1 MAGQLNPHLLLVVPL
16 APLAGSMIAGLF
28 GTKFFGNLI
37 GRKAS
42 HTVTIL
48 GVLISFILSLHTMSL
63 VLDGATFNGNLYT
76 WMTVVGLKLE
86 VGFLVDSLTAMMMCV
101 VTFVSLMVH
110 IYTIGYMEEDE
121 GYNRFFS
128 YISLF
133 TFAMLMLVMSNNFL
147 QLFFGW
153 EAVGLVSYLLIGFWY
168 TKPTATVA
176 NMKAF
181 LVNRVGDFG
190 FILGIGLLLAY
201 AGSMDYAEV
210 FAKKEQLATL
220 TLPGTDWMLLTVACI
235 CLFIG
240 AMGKSAQFP
249 LHVWLPDSMEGP
261 TPISA
266 LIHAAT
272 MVTAGIF
279 MVARMSPLFELSDTA
294 LSFVLIIGS
303 ITALF
308 MGFLGIIQNDIKR
321 VVAYSTLSQLGYMTV
336 ALGASAYSVAVF
348 HLMTHAFFKALLF
361 LAAGSVII
369 GMHHDQDI
377 RNMGG
382 LRKYMPI
389 TWITSLLGSLAL
401 IGTPFFSG
409 FYSKDSIIEAVHATT
424 LFGSGFANFA
434 VLAGVFVTA
443 FYSFRMYFL
452 VFHGEERFGKEH
464 AHHDDH
470 AHAKAAHADH
480 GHDDHAHDA
489 HDDHGHDEHHGLAP
503 GQKPHESPL
512 VVTLPLILLA
522 IPSVLI
528 GFFAIQPMLHGDF
541 FNGVITV
548 SESHGAMAELK
559 EHFHGA
565 VAMAIHGVSTA
576 PFWLALAG
584 VVAAYYCY
592 MINPRVPAWF
602 YKHFHALHT
611 LLENKY
617 YMDKFNEVV
626 IAGGARLLGGGLSRV
641 GDKTLIDGLIVNGSA
656 KVVAWSSRVIR
667 VFQSGYIY
675 HYAFVMILG
684 MLGLLSYFV
693 IFPLFA
699 K

>member
-1 MAGQLNPHLLLVVPL
+1 MAGQLNPNLLLAVPL
-16 APLAGSMIAGLF
+16 APLAGSAIAGLF
-28 GTKFFGNLI
+28 GTKFFGNKV
-37 GRKAS
+37 GRATS

-48 GVLISFILSLHTMSL
+48 GVLIAFIISFMTL
-63 VLDGATFNGNLYT
+63 VDVIDGAKFNGTLYT
-76 WMTVVGLKLE
+76 WMTVAGLKLE
-86 VGFLVDSLTAMMMCV
+86 VGFLIDSLTAMMMCV

-110 IYTIGYMEEDE
+110 IYTIGYMKDDD

-133 TFAMLMLVMSNNFL
+133 TFSMLMLVMSNNFL

-168 TKPTATVA
+168 TRPTAIFA

-201 AGSMDYAEV
+201 AGSMNYADV
-210 FAKKEQLATL
+210 FAKREELATL
-220 TLPGTDWMLLTVACI
+220 MLPGTNWMLLTVACI

-279 MVARMSPLFELSDTA
+279 MVTRMSPLFELSDTA
-294 LSFVLIIGS
+294 LSFVLVIGA

-308 MGFLGIIQNDIKR
+308 MGFLGVIQNDIKR

-361 LAAGSVII
+361 LGAGAVII

-409 FYSKDSIIEAVHATT
+409 FYSKDSIIEAVQNAHIA
-424 LFGSGFANFA
+424 GAGFASFA

-452 VFHGEERFGKEH
+452 VFHGEERFGKPH
-464 AHHDDH
+464 AHHDEHHEEEEETHDH
-470 AHAKAAHADH
+470 
-480 GHDDHAHDA
+480 
-489 HDDHGHDEHHGLAP
+489 HHGLAP
-503 GQKPHESPL
+503 GEKPHEAPW
-512 VVTLPLILLA
+512 VVTLPLVLLA

-528 GFFAIQPMLHGDF
+528 GYFTIKSMLFGDF
-541 FNGVITV
+541 FKGVIAV
-548 SESHGAMAELK
+548 GESHHAMEELSH
-559 EHFHGA
+559 EFHSAWEMG
-565 VAMAIHGVSTA
+565 IHALTSL
-576 PFWLALAG
+576 PFGLALAG
-584 VVAAYYCY
+584 VVSAYYCY
-592 MINPRVPAWF
+592 MVNPKVPAWF
-602 YKHFHALHT
+602 YGKFH
-611 LLENKY
+611 
-617 YMDKFNEVV
+617 
-626 IAGGARLLGGGLSRV
+626 
-641 GDKTLIDGLIVNGSA
+641 
-656 KVVAWSSRVIR
+656 
-667 VFQSGYIY
+667 
-675 HYAFVMILG
+675 
-684 MLGLLSYFV
+684 
-693 IFPLFA
+693 
-699 K
+699 

>member
-1 MAGQLNPHLLLVVPL
+1 MSQTLSASTLLAVPL
-16 APLAGSMIAGLF
+16 APLVGSLLAGILGTQFAG
-28 GTKFFGNLI
+28 NRI
-37 GRKAS
+37 GRATS

-48 GVLISFILSLHTMSL
+48 GVLVAFVLSAMTLHSVVTEN
-63 VLDGATFNGNLYT
+63 AFFNQTIYT
-76 WMTVVGLKLE
+76 WMVVGDLRME
-86 VGFLVDSLTAMMMCV
+86 VGFLVDSLTAMMMVV

-110 IYTIGYMEEDE
+110 LYTIGYMEEDA
-121 GYNRFFS
+121 GYNRFFA

-133 TFAMLMLVMSNNFL
+133 TFSMLMLVMSNNLL

-153 EAVGLVSYLLIGFWY
+153 EAVGLVSYLLIGFWFN
-168 TKPTATVA
+168 KPTATFA

-190 FILGIGLLLAY
+190 FILGIGLIAAY
-201 AGSMDYAEV
+201 AGSLNYTEIFSKSSDLGNLY
-210 FAKKEQLATL
+210 F
-220 TLPGTDWMLLTVACI
+220 PGTDWMLVTVVAI

-279 MVARMSPLFELSDTA
+279 MVSRMSPIFEMSDTA
-294 LSFVLIIGS
+294 LNFILVIGA

-361 LAAGSVII
+361 LGAGSVIM
-369 GMHHDQDI
+369 GVHHNQDI
-377 RNMGG
+377 RWMGG

-401 IGTPFFSG
+401 IGTPLFSG
-409 FYSKDSIIEAVHATT
+409 FYSKDSIIEAVAFSD
-424 LFGSGFANFA
+424 LPAAGFASFA

-452 VFHGEERFGKEH
+452 VFHGEERYDQNPE

-470 AHAKAAHADH
+470 H
-480 GHDDHAHDA
+480 G
-489 HDDHGHDEHHGLAP
+489 GHSG
-503 GQKPHESPL
+503 KPHESPW
-512 VVTLPLILLA
+512 VVTLPLVLLA
-522 IPSVLI
+522 VPSVFI
-528 GFFAIQPMLHGDF
+528 GFLTVQPMLFGEF
-541 FNGVITV
+541 FKDVIFV
-548 SESHGAMAELK
+548 DARHGAMAGLEGI
-559 EHFHGA
+559 FHGPL
-565 VAMAIHGVSTA
+565 AMAVHALQTA

-584 VVAAYYCY
+584 VVTAYYMY
-592 MINPRVPAWF
+592 MINPALPAAIKKSMRPI
-602 YKHFHALHT
+602 YS

-617 YMDKFNEVV
+617 YMDWFNENVLARFAR
-626 IAGGARLLGGGLSRV
+626 ILGAGLWKV
-641 GDKTLIDGLIVNGSA
+641 GDQALIDGAVVNGSWKCVGWIA
-656 KVVAWSSRVIR
+656 GILRWI
-667 VFQSGYIY
+667 QSGYIF
-675 HYAFVMILG
+675 HYALIMLLG
-684 MLGLLSYFV
+684 VFGLMTYFV
-693 IFPLFA
+693 WLN

>member
-1 MAGQLNPHLLLVVPL
+1 MSQTLSVASLLTVPM
-16 APLAGSMIAGLF
+16 APLVGAVLAGILGTQF
-28 GTKFFGNLI
+28 GGNVI
-37 GRKAS
+37 GRRMAHS
-42 HTVTIL
+42 ITIL
-48 GVLISFILSLHTMSL
+48 GVLLSFIISAMTLKS
-63 VLDGATFNGNLYT
+63 VAFDGAGFNETIYT
-76 WMTVVGLKLE
+76 WMVVGDLKME
-86 VGFLVDSLTAMMMCV
+86 IGFLVDGLSAMMMCV

-110 IYTIGYMEEDE
+110 IYTIGYMQEDE
-121 GYNRFFS
+121 GYNRFFA

-133 TFAMLMLVMSNNFL
+133 TFSMLMLVMSNNLL

-168 TKPTATVA
+168 NKPTAIFA

-190 FILGIGLLLAY
+190 FILGIGLIVAF
-201 AGSMDYAEV
+201 AGTLDYAEL
-210 FAKKEQLATL
+210 FAQGPALAGMSF
-220 TLPGTDWMLLTVACI
+220 PGTEWMLVTVICI

-294 LSFVLIIGS
+294 LNFVLVIGA

-361 LAAGSVII
+361 LAAGSVIM
-369 GMHHDQDI
+369 GLHHNQDI
-377 RNMGG
+377 RWMGG
-382 LRKYMPI
+382 VRKYMPI
-389 TWITSLLGSLAL
+389 TWITTLLGSLAL
-401 IGTPFFSG
+401 IGTPLFAG
-409 FYSKDSIIEAVHATT
+409 FYSKDSIIEAVHFSNLPGA
-424 LFGSGFANFA
+424 GFASFA

-452 VFHGEERFGKEH
+452 VFHGKERFDQNPD
-464 AHHDDH
+464 AHHGDH
-470 AHAKAAHADH
+470 H
-480 GHDDHAHDA
+480 GH
-489 HDDHGHDEHHGLAP
+489 HDEH
-503 GQKPHESPL
+503 QKPHESPW
-512 VVTLPLILLA
+512 VVTVPLILLA

-528 GFFAIQPMLHGDF
+528 GFMTIQPMLFGDF
-541 FNGVITV
+541 FKDAIFID
-548 SESHGAMAELK
+548 SDKHAAMKGLAEM
-559 EHFHGA
+559 FHGPLQ
-565 VAMAIHGVSTA
+565 MALHGLTTL
-576 PFWLALAG
+576 PFWLAVAG
-584 VVAAYYCY
+584 VASSYYMYIVNPALPAA
-592 MINPRVPAWF
+592 IKKRVQPI
-602 YKHFHALHT
+602 YT

-617 YMDKFNEVV
+617 YMDWFNENILARGARALGTGLWKGGDEVV
-626 IAGGARLLGGGLSRV
+626 IDG
-641 GDKTLIDGLIVNGSA
+641 TLVNGSW
-656 KVVAWSSRVIR
+656 KVVGWV
-667 VFQSGYIY
+667 SGVVRQVQTGYLY
-675 HYAFVMILG
+675 HYALVMILG
-684 MLGLLSYFV
+684 VFVLMTYFV
-693 IFPLFA
+693 WL

>member
-1 MAGQLNPHLLLVVPL
+1 MKTAYLLAAF
-16 APLAGSMIAGLF
+16 APLVGAILAGLF
-28 GTKFFGNLI
+28 GRTI
-37 GRKAS
+37 GRAGA

-48 GVLISFILSLHTMSL
+48 GVAVAFGASAWTLSD
-63 VLDGATFNGNLYT
+63 VLAGNTFNGPLYV
-76 WMTVVGLKLE
+76 WSLIDNIRFE
-86 VGFLVDSLTAMMMCV
+86 VGFLVDPLTATMMCV
-101 VTFVSLMVH
+101 VSFVSLMVH
-110 IYTIGYMEEDE
+110 IYTIGYMADDP
-121 GYNRFFS
+121 GYQRFFA

-133 TFAMLMLVMSNNFL
+133 TFSMMMLVMANNFL

-168 TKPTATVA
+168 TRPTAIYA

-190 FILGIGLLLAY
+190 FVLGIGLVLAHF
-201 AGSMDYAEV
+201 GSMDYAEV
-210 FAKKEQLATL
+210 FKAAPGLADKTVSL
-220 TLPGTDWMLLTVACI
+220 FPGAQWSLLTVACI
-235 CLFIG
+235 CLFVG

-279 MVARMSPLFELSDTA
+279 MVARMSPLFELSDVA
-294 LSFVLIIGS
+294 LGFVITIGA

-308 MGFLGIIQNDIKR
+308 MGFLGIVQNDIKR

-336 ALGASAYSVAVF
+336 ALGASAYSVAIF

-409 FYSKDSIIEAVHATT
+409 FYSKDSIIEAVKFSNVPGA
-424 LFGSGFANFA
+424 GFAYFA
-434 VLAGVFVTA
+434 VVAGVFVTA

-452 VFHGEERFGKEH
+452 VFHGKSRWGQ
-464 AHHDDH
+464 
-470 AHAKAAHADH
+470 
-480 GHDDHAHDA
+480 AHDA
-489 HDDHGHDEHHGLAP
+489 HDDAHAKDAHAKDAHGHADDDAHDEHHHGLGP
-503 GQKPHESPL
+503 NDKPHESPL

-528 GFFAIQPMLHGDF
+528 GLYTIGPMLFGDF
-541 FNGVITV
+541 FKGVIHV
-548 SESHGAMAELK
+548 ADKHPAMAELAR
-559 EHFHGA
+559 HWHGA
-565 VAMAIHGVSTA
+565 TAMATHALSTL
-576 PFWLALAG
+576 PFWLAVAG
-584 VVAAYYCY
+584 VAFAYYCY
-592 MINPRVPAWF
+592 MINPALPASIKRSF
-602 YKHFHALHT
+602 GGVHR

-617 YMDKFNEVV
+617 YMDRFNEIVF
-626 IAGGARLLGGGLSRV
+626 AGGARLLGKGLWKGGDQV
-641 GDKTLIDGLIVNGSA
+641 LIDGLAVNGSA
-656 KVVAWSSRVIR
+656 RLVAWFSSMARLV
-667 VFQSGYIY
+667 QSGMIY
-675 HYAFVMILG
+675 HYAIAMIVGVAVLLWWFV
-684 MLGLLSYFV
+684 
-693 IFPLFA
+693 PLI
-699 K
+699 KR

>member
-1 MAGQLNPHLLLVVPL
+1 MSATLSASTLLAVPL
-16 APLAGSMIAGLF
+16 APLVGAALAGLF
-28 GTKFFGNLI
+28 GTKFGGNHI
-37 GRKAS
+37 GRKVTHS
-42 HTVTIL
+42 LTIL
-48 GVLISFILSLHTMSL
+48 GVFVAFVISAMTLKSVI
-63 VLDGATFNGNLYT
+63 VDGARFNQTIYE
-76 WMTVVGLKLE
+76 WMIVGGLKME
-86 VGFLVDSLTAMMMCV
+86 VGFLVDGLTAMMMCV

-110 IYTIGYMEEDE
+110 IYTIGYMEEDD

-133 TFAMLMLVMSNNFL
+133 TFSMLMLVMSNNML

-153 EAVGLVSYLLIGFWY
+153 EAVGLVSYLLIGFWFN
-168 TKPTATVA
+168 KPTAIFA

-190 FILGIGLLLAY
+190 FILGIGLIAAY
-201 AGSMDYAEV
+201 AGTLNYGEA
-210 FAKKEQLATL
+210 FAKAHTLAGITF
-220 TLPGTDWMLLTVACI
+220 PGTEWMLITVICI

-294 LSFVLIIGS
+294 LSFILVIGA

-361 LAAGSVII
+361 LGAGSVII
-369 GMHHDQDI
+369 GMHHNQDI
-377 RNMGG
+377 RWMGG
-382 LRKYMPI
+382 VRKYMPI

-409 FYSKDSIIEAVHATT
+409 FYSKDSIIEAVHESHLWGAQ
-424 LFGSGFANFA
+424 FAYYA

-452 VFHGEERFGKEH
+452 VFHGKERYDQNPD
-464 AHHDDH
+464 AH
-470 AHAKAAHADH
+470 
-480 GHDDHAHDA
+480 HDDHAHDA
-489 HDDHGHDEHHGLAP
+489 HGHDDHGHGHGHDAH
-503 GQKPHESPL
+503 KPHESPM
-512 VVTLPLILLA
+512 VVWLPLVLLA
-522 IPSVLI
+522 IPSVVI
-528 GFFAIQPMLHGDF
+528 GFMTIDPMLFGSF
-541 FNGVITV
+541 FKDAIFVD
-548 SESHGAMAELK
+548 GAKHHAMGELK
-559 EHFHGA
+559 EAFHGP
-565 VAMAIHGVSTA
+565 VAMAIHGLQTA

-584 VVAAYYCY
+584 VALSYYMYMMNPALPAAIKRAFSPIY
-592 MINPRVPAWF
+592 N
-602 YKHFHALHT
+602 

-617 YMDKFNEVV
+617 YLDWINEN
-626 IAGGARLLGGGLSRV
+626 ILARGARLLGTGLWKGG
-641 GDKTLIDGLIVNGSA
+641 DQALIDGALVNGSW
-656 KVVAWSSRVIR
+656 KVVGRVAGVVR
-667 VFQSGYIY
+667 WLQSGFIY
-675 HYAFVMILG
+675 HYAFAMLLGIFIL
-684 MLGLLSYFV
+684 MTYFV
-693 IFPLFA
+693 WF
-699 K
+699 KR

>member
-1 MAGQLNPHLLLVVPL
+1 MSQTLNASTLLAVPM
-16 APLAGSMIAGLF
+16 APLVGSLLAGIL
-28 GTKFFGNLI
+28 GTSLGGNWI
-37 GRKAS
+37 GRRLS
-42 HTVTIL
+42 HTLTIL
-48 GVLISFILSLHTMSL
+48 GVLVAFIISAMTLKS
-63 VLDGATFNGNLYT
+63 VALDGARFNETLYT
-76 WMTVVGLKLE
+76 WMVVGGLKME
-86 VGFLVDSLTAMMMCV
+86 VGFLVDGLSAMMMCV

-121 GYNRFFS
+121 GYNRFFA

-133 TFAMLMLVMSNNFL
+133 TFAMLMLVMSNNML

-153 EAVGLVSYLLIGFWY
+153 EAVGLVSYLLIGFWFN
-168 TKPTATVA
+168 KPTAIFA

-190 FILGIGLLLAY
+190 FILGIGLIAAY
-201 AGSMDYAEV
+201 AGTLNYTEA
-210 FAKKEQLATL
+210 FAKTDALAAL
-220 TLPGTDWMLLTVACI
+220 TLPGTSWMLVTVISI

-279 MVARMSPLFELSDTA
+279 MVARMSPIFELSDTA
-294 LSFVLIIGS
+294 LSFIMVIGA

-361 LAAGSVII
+361 LGAGSVIM
-369 GMHHDQDI
+369 GMHHNQDI
-377 RNMGG
+377 RWMGG
-382 LRKYMPI
+382 VRKYMPI

-401 IGTPFFSG
+401 IGTPLFAG
-409 FYSKDSIIEAVHATT
+409 FYSKDSIIEAVHFSNLPGA
-424 LFGSGFANFA
+424 GFAHFA

-452 VFHGEERFGKEH
+452 VFHGKERYDQNPDAHHG
-464 AHHDDH
+464 HHDD
-470 AHAKAAHADH
+470 AHH
-480 GHDDHAHDA
+480 GAHDSHHEEA
-489 HDDHGHDEHHGLAP
+489 H
-503 GQKPHESPL
+503 KPHESPW
-512 VVTLPLILLA
+512 VVTVPLVLLA
-522 IPSVLI
+522 IPSVVI
-528 GFFAIQPMLHGDF
+528 GFLAIEPMLFGDF
-541 FNGVITV
+541 FKDAIHVNLDK
-548 SESHGAMAELK
+548 HPAMAELAK
-559 EHFHGA
+559 LFHGPA
-565 VAMAIHGVSTA
+565 QMALHGLSTA
-576 PFWLALAG
+576 PFWLALSG
-584 VVAAYYCY
+584 VVLAYYMY
-592 MINPRVPAWF
+592 MVNPALPAAIKRMAQPV
-602 YKHFHALHT
+602 YT

-617 YMDKFNEVV
+617 YLDWFNENVL
-626 IAGGARLLGGGLSRV
+626 ARGARALGMGLWKGG
-641 GDKTLIDGLIVNGSA
+641 DQAIIDGALVNGSW
-656 KVVAWSSRVIR
+656 KLVGWFSSLVRR
-667 VFQSGYIY
+667 LQSGFIY
-675 HYAFVMILG
+675 HYAFAMILG
-684 MLGLLSYFV
+684 IFVLMTYFV
-693 IFPLFA
+693 WLN

>member
-1 MAGQLNPHLLLVVPL
+1 MAVQLNPDLLLAVPL
-16 APLAGSMIAGLF
+16 APLAGSAIAGLF
-28 GTKFFGNLI
+28 GTRFFGNLI
-37 GRKAS
+37 GRTAS
-42 HTVTIL
+42 HSATIL
-48 GVLISFILSLHTMSL
+48 GVLIAFLISAQTLMQ
-63 VLDGATFNGNLYT
+63 VMDGATFHGTVYT
-76 WMTVVGLKLE
+76 WMTLGEVKLE
-86 VGFLVDSLTAMMMCV
+86 IGFLIDSLTAMMMCV

-110 IYTIGYMEEDE
+110 IYTIGYMHDDE

-133 TFAMLMLVMSNNFL
+133 TFSMLMLVMSNNFL

-153 EAVGLVSYLLIGFWY
+153 EAVGLVSYLLIGFWF
-168 TKPTATVA
+168 KRPTAIFA

-201 AGSMDYAEV
+201 AGSMNYAEV
-210 FAKKEQLATL
+210 FAKREQLAAL
-220 TLPGTDWMLLTVACI
+220 TLPGTDWMMITVACI

-279 MVARMSPLFELSDTA
+279 MVSRMSPLFELSDTA
-294 LSFVLIIGS
+294 LSFVLVIGA

-361 LAAGSVII
+361 LGAGAVII

-377 RNMGG
+377 RHMGG

-409 FYSKDSIIEAVHATT
+409 FYSKDSIIEAVAATHIA
-424 LFGSGFANFA
+424 GAGFAQFA
-434 VLAGVFVTA
+434 VMAGVFVTA

-452 VFHGEERFGKEH
+452 VFHGEERFGH
-464 AHHDDH
+464 AHHGQDDH
-470 AHAKAAHADH
+470 H
-480 GHDDHAHDA
+480 G
-489 HDDHGHDEHHGLAP
+489 DEHHGLAP
-503 GQKPHESPL
+503 GEKPHEAPW
-512 VVTLPLILLA
+512 VVTLPLVLLA
-522 IPSVLI
+522 IPSVVI
-528 GFFAIQPMLHGDF
+528 GYIAIEPMLFGDF
-541 FNGVITV
+541 FKGVIFV
-548 SESHGAMAELK
+548 GDNHHAMTELAE
-559 EHFHGA
+559 EFHGA
-565 VAMAIHGVSTA
+565 AAMGLHALSTP
-576 PFWLALAG
+576 PFWLAAAG
-584 VVAAYYCY
+584 VGSAYYCY

-602 YKHFHALHT
+602 YEKFTGIHR
-611 LLENKY
+611 LLDNKY
-617 YMDKFNEVV
+617 YMDKINDIVF
-626 IAGGARLLGGGLSRV
+626 AGGARGLGSGLSTV
-641 GDKTLIDGLIVNGSA
+641 GDRALIDGLVVNGSA
-656 KVVAWSSRVIR
+656 RVIGWFAVLSR
-667 VFQSGYIY
+667 GFQTGYIY
-675 HYAFVMILG
+675 HYAFTMILAIAIY
-684 MLGLLSYFV
+684 LGYLLMTS
-693 IFPLFA
+693 
-699 K
+699 

>member
-1 MAGQLNPHLLLVVPL
+1 MSQTLSASMLLAVPL
-16 APLAGSMIAGLF
+16 APLAGSALAGILGTAF
-28 GTKFFGNLI
+28 GGNRI
-37 GRKAS
+37 GRRAS
-42 HTVTIL
+42 HTLTIL
-48 GVLISFILSLHTMSL
+48 GVFVAFVLSSL
-63 VLDGATFNGNLYT
+63 TFKSVALDGARFNETLYT
-76 WMTVVGLKLE
+76 WMVVGGLKME
-86 VGFLVDSLTAMMMCV
+86 VGFLIDTLTAMMMCV

-110 IYTIGYMEEDE
+110 IYTIGYMEEDD

-133 TFAMLMLVMSNNFL
+133 TFSMLMLVMSNNLL

-153 EAVGLVSYLLIGFWY
+153 EAVGLVSYLLIGFWFN
-168 TKPTATVA
+168 KPTAIFA

-190 FILGIGLLLAY
+190 FILGIGLIAAY
-201 AGSMDYAEV
+201 TGTLNYGEI
-210 FAKKEQLATL
+210 FAKSGELGTIGF
-220 TLPGTDWMLLTVACI
+220 PGTNWMLITVICI

-279 MVARMSPLFELSDTA
+279 MVSRMSPLFELSDTA
-294 LSFVLIIGS
+294 LNFILVIGA

-308 MGFLGIIQNDIKR
+308 MGFLGMIQNDIKR

-361 LAAGSVII
+361 LGAGSVIM
-369 GMHHDQDI
+369 GMHHNQDI
-377 RNMGG
+377 RWMGAV
-382 LRKYMPI
+382 RKYMPI

-401 IGTPFFSG
+401 IGMPLFSG
-409 FYSKDSIIEAVHATT
+409 FYSKDSIIEAVHAST
-424 LFGSGFANFA
+424 LPAAGFAHFA

-452 VFHGEERFGKEH
+452 VFHGKERYDQNPD

-470 AHAKAAHADH
+470 H
-480 GHDDHAHDA
+480 A
-489 HDDHGHDEHHGLAP
+489 HDDHGHGHGHDA
-503 GQKPHESPL
+503 KPHESPW
-512 VVTLPLILLA
+512 VVTVPLVLLA
-522 IPSVLI
+522 IPSVVV
-528 GFFAIQPMLHGDF
+528 GFLAIQPMLFGDF
-541 FNGVITV
+541 FKDVIFV
-548 SESHGAMAELK
+548 DAARHPAMAELS
-559 EHFHGA
+559 EMFHGP
-565 VAMAIHGVSTA
+565 VAMALHGLQAA

-584 VVAAYYCY
+584 VALSYYMYMVNPALPAAIKRTCMPIY
-592 MINPRVPAWF
+592 VLF
-602 YKHFHALHT
+602 
-611 LLENKY
+611 ENKY
-617 YMDKFNEVV
+617 YLDWINENI
-626 IAGGARLLGGGLSRV
+626 IARGARALGTGLWKGGDQAV
-641 GDKTLIDGLIVNGSA
+641 IDGAVVNGSW
-656 KVVAWSSRVIR
+656 KVVGWVAGIVRWV
-667 VFQSGYIY
+667 QSGYIY
-675 HYAFVMILG
+675 HYALVMILG
-684 MLGLLSYFV
+684 VFGLMTYFV
-693 IFPLFA
+693 WLN

>member
-1 MAGQLNPHLLLVVPL
+1 MSQTLSASTLLAVPL
-16 APLAGSMIAGLF
+16 APLAGAVLAGVLGTTF
-28 GTKFFGNLI
+28 GGNRI
-37 GRKAS
+37 GRRLS
-42 HTVTIL
+42 HSLTIL
-48 GVLISFILSLHTMSL
+48 GVLVAFIISAMTLKS
-63 VLDGATFNGNLYT
+63 VAVDGARFNQTLYE
-76 WMTVVGLKLE
+76 WMVVGGLRME
-86 VGFLVDSLTAMMMCV
+86 VGFMIDGLTAMMMCV

-110 IYTIGYMEEDE
+110 LYTIGYMEEDE
-121 GYNRFFS
+121 GYNRFFA

-133 TFAMLMLVMSNNFL
+133 TFSMLMLVMSNNFL

-168 TKPTATVA
+168 NKPTAIFA

-190 FILGIGLLLAY
+190 FILGIGLIAAY
-201 AGSMDYAEV
+201 AGTLSYTET
-210 FAKKEQLATL
+210 FAKVGELAAL
-220 TLPGTDWMLLTVACI
+220 GFPGTDWMLITVVCI

-279 MVARMSPLFELSDTA
+279 MVARMSPLFEQSDTA
-294 LSFVLIIGS
+294 LNFILIIGA

-361 LAAGSVII
+361 LGAGSVIM
-369 GMHHDQDI
+369 GMHHNQDI
-377 RNMGG
+377 RYMGG
-382 LRKYMPI
+382 VRKYMPI

-401 IGTPFFSG
+401 IGTPLFAG
-409 FYSKDSIIEAVHATT
+409 FYSKDSIIEAVHFSKLPGAE
-424 LFGSGFANFA
+424 FAHFA

-452 VFHGEERFGKEH
+452 VFHGKERYDQNPDPHH
-464 AHHDDH
+464 AHFSDEEE
-470 AHAKAAHADH
+470 DH
-480 GHDDHAHDA
+480 GHHDA
-489 HDDHGHDEHHGLAP
+489 HE
-503 GQKPHESPL
+503 KPHESPW
-512 VVTLPLILLA
+512 VVTVPLVLLA
-522 IPSVLI
+522 IPSVVI
-528 GFFAIQPMLHGDF
+528 GYLTIGPMLFGDF
-541 FNGVITV
+541 LKDAIVVDGAR
-548 SESHGAMAELK
+548 HGAMAGLAEMW
-559 EHFHGA
+559 HGA
-565 VAMAIHGVSTA
+565 LAMAIHGLQLPT
-576 PFWLALAG
+576 FWLALAG
-584 VVAAYYCY
+584 VVTAWYMYLVNPALPAA
-592 MINPRVPAWF
+592 IKARVMPI
-602 YKHFHALHT
+602 YT

-617 YMDKFNEVV
+617 YMDWINENIVARAARGLG
-626 IAGGARLLGGGLSRV
+626 IGLWKGGDQA
-641 GDKTLIDGLIVNGSA
+641 LIDGLAVNGSA
-656 KVVAWSSRVIR
+656 KVVA
-667 VFQSGYIY
+667 VFAAVTRRLQTGYLY
-675 HYAFVMILG
+675 HYALAMIVGLFV
-684 MLGLLSYFV
+684 LLTWFTAPWSAW
-693 IFPLFA
+693 IG

>member
-1 MAGQLNPHLLLVVPL
+1 MASTLSQNMLLAVPL
-16 APLAGSMIAGLF
+16 APLVGALAAGLF
-28 GTKFFGNLI
+28 GKQI
-37 GRKAS
+37 GRKGA
-42 HTVTIL
+42 HWITCV
-48 GVLISFILSLHTMSL
+48 GVAIALIISVQTLLAVI
-63 VLDGATFNGNLYT
+63 DGARFNATIYE
-76 WMTVVGLKLE
+76 WMTVGSLKME
-86 VGFLVDSLTAMMMCV
+86 IGFLVDGLTAMMMVV

-110 IYTIGYMEEDE
+110 IYTIGYMVDDP
-121 GYNRFFS
+121 GYQRFFS

-133 TFAMLMLVMSNNFL
+133 TFSMLMLVMSNNLL

-168 TKPTATVA
+168 TKPTAIFA

-190 FILGIGLLLAY
+190 FILGIGLIVAY
-201 AGSMDYAEV
+201 GNTLSYGEA
-210 FAKKEQLATL
+210 FAKGPELAKMIF
-220 TLPGTDWMLLTVACI
+220 PGTDWMLITVTCI

-294 LSFVLIIGS
+294 LSFVMIIGA

-382 LRKYMPI
+382 LRKYMKI
-389 TWITSLLGSLAL
+389 TWITALLGSLAL
-401 IGTPFFSG
+401 IGTPLFSG
-409 FYSKDSIIEAVHATT
+409 FYSKDSIIEAVHASH
-424 LFGSGFANFA
+424 LWGSGFAYFA
-434 VLAGVFVTA
+434 VAAGVFVTA

-452 VFHGEERFGKEH
+452 VFHGKENFRH
-464 AHHDDH
+464 KPFPVEHDHHDDH
-470 AHAKAAHADH
+470 H
-480 GHDDHAHDA
+480 GHAHEP
-489 HDDHGHDEHHGLAP
+489 HV
-503 GQKPHESPL
+503 PHESPAVVWVPL
-512 VVTLPLILLA
+512 VALA
-522 IPSVLI
+522 IPSVII
-528 GFFAIQPMLHGDF
+528 GFLTIGPMLYGEF
-541 FNGVITV
+541 FKDSIFVDV
-548 SESHGAMAELK
+548 AAHPAMAELAG
-559 EHFHGA
+559 EFHGA
-565 VAMAIHGVSTA
+565 GAMALHALSTL
-576 PFWLALAG
+576 PFWLAVAG
-584 VVAAYYCY
+584 VAVAY
-592 MINPRVPAWF
+592 WF
-602 YKHFHALHT
+602 YILSPAIPAAIKARAGFVYR

-617 YMDKFNEVV
+617 YLDWFNENV
-626 IAGGARLLGGGLSRV
+626 IARLARVTGRGLWKW
-641 GDKTLIDGLIVNGSA
+641 GDEGFIDGVLINGSA
-656 KVVAWSSRVIR
+656 RGVGGIAALGRR
-667 VFQSGYIY
+667 LQSGYLY
-675 HYAFVMILG
+675 FYALVMIVG
-684 MLGLLSYFV
+684 VIGLMTWQLWPFLIGS
-693 IFPLFA
+693 A
-699 K
+699 GR

>member
-1 MAGQLNPHLLLVVPL
+1 MSQTLNASTLLVVPL
-16 APLAGSMIAGLF
+16 APLVGSALAGILGTQF
-28 GTKFFGNLI
+28 GGNWI
-37 GRKAS
+37 GRKLS
-42 HTVTIL
+42 HTLTIL
-48 GVLISFILSLHTMSL
+48 GVLVAFIISAMTLKSVI
-63 VLDGATFNGNLYT
+63 DGARFNETLYT
-76 WMTVVGLKLE
+76 WMVVGGLKME
-86 VGFLVDSLTAMMMCV
+86 VGFLVDGLTAMMMCV

-110 IYTIGYMEEDE
+110 LYTIGYMEEDE
-121 GYNRFFS
+121 GYNRFFA

-133 TFAMLMLVMSNNFL
+133 TFSMLMLVMSNNML

-153 EAVGLVSYLLIGFWY
+153 EAVGLVSYLLIGFWFN
-168 TKPTATVA
+168 KPTAIFA

-190 FILGIGLLLAY
+190 FILGIGLIAAY
-201 AGSMDYAEV
+201 AGTLNYAAT
-210 FAKKEQLATL
+210 FAKAAELGAL
-220 TLPGTDWMLLTVACI
+220 TFPGTDWMLVTVVCI

-294 LSFVLIIGS
+294 LNFIMMIGS

-361 LAAGSVII
+361 LGAGSVIM
-369 GMHHDQDI
+369 GMHHNQDI
-377 RNMGG
+377 RWMGG
-382 LRKYMPI
+382 VRKYMPI

-409 FYSKDSIIEAVHATT
+409 FYSKDSIIEAVAESHLPAA
-424 LFGSGFANFA
+424 GFANIA

-452 VFHGEERFGKEH
+452 VFHGKERYDQNPD

-470 AHAKAAHADH
+470 H
-480 GHDDHAHDA
+480 GHDDHGHG
-489 HDDHGHDEHHGLAP
+489 DHG
-503 GQKPHESPL
+503 PHESPW
-512 VVTLPLILLA
+512 VVTVPLILLA
-522 IPSVLI
+522 IPSVVI
-528 GFFAIQPMLHGDF
+528 GYMTIDPMLFGEF
-541 FNGVITV
+541 FKDAIFVNADKHHVM
-548 SESHGAMAELK
+548 HELADA
-559 EHFHGA
+559 FHGP
-565 VAMAIHGVSTA
+565 VAMAVHAVSSA

-584 VVAAYYCY
+584 VVVSWY
-592 MINPRVPAWF
+592 MYLINPAVPAF
-602 YKHFHALHT
+602 FARVLRP
-611 LLENKY
+611 LIVVLENKY
-617 YMDKFNEVV
+617 FLDWINEN
-626 IAGGARLLGGGLSRV
+626 ILARGARMLGTGLWQV
-641 GDKTLIDGLIVNGSA
+641 GDRTLIDGLVVNGSW
-656 KVVAWSSRVIR
+656 KVVGWVSGVVRW
-667 VFQSGYIY
+667 FQSGFLY
-675 HYAFVMILG
+675 HYALVMILG
-684 MLGLLSYFV
+684 VFMLMTYFV
-693 IFPLFA
+693 WLA
-699 K
+699 

>member
-1 MAGQLNPHLLLVVPL
+1 M
-16 APLAGSMIAGLF
+16 APLVGSVLAGIF
-28 GTKFFGNLI
+28 GTRFGGNKI
-37 GRKAS
+37 GRAVT
-42 HTVTIL
+42 HTLTIL
-48 GVLISFILSLHTMSL
+48 GVFIAFVISVMTLQSVAM
-63 VLDGATFNGNLYT
+63 DGARFNETLYT
-76 WMTVVGLKLE
+76 WMVVGDLKME
-86 VGFLVDSLTAMMMCV
+86 IGFMVDGLTAMMMCV

-110 IYTIGYMEEDE
+110 LYTIGYMQEDE

-133 TFAMLMLVMSNNFL
+133 TFSMLMLVMSNNML

-153 EAVGLVSYLLIGFWY
+153 EAVGLVSYLLIGFWFN
-168 TKPTATVA
+168 KPTAIFA

-190 FILGIGLLLAY
+190 FILGIGLIAAY
-201 AGSMDYAEV
+201 AGTLNYTEA
-210 FAKKEQLATL
+210 FAKAGELGTL
-220 TLPGTDWMLLTVACI
+220 TFPGTDWMLVTVICI

-279 MVARMSPLFELSDTA
+279 MVARMSPFFELSDTA
-294 LSFVLIIGS
+294 LSFILVIGA

-308 MGFLGIIQNDIKR
+308 MGFLGLIQNDIKR

-361 LAAGSVII
+361 LGAGSVIM
-369 GMHHDQDI
+369 GMHHNQDI
-377 RNMGG
+377 RWMGG
-382 LRKYMPI
+382 VRKYMPI

-409 FYSKDSIIEAVHATT
+409 FYSKDSIIEAVAESA
-424 LFGSGFANFA
+424 LPGAGFAYFA

-452 VFHGEERFGKEH
+452 VFHGEERYDQNPD
-464 AHHDDH
+464 AH
-470 AHAKAAHADH
+470 H
-480 GHDDHAHDA
+480 GHDDDHHAA
-489 HDDHGHDEHHGLAP
+489 HGHDHS
-503 GQKPHESPL
+503 PHESPW
-512 VVTLPLILLA
+512 VVTVPLVLLA

-528 GFFAIQPMLHGDF
+528 GFYTIDPMLYGEF
-541 FNGVITV
+541 FSDAIFINADKHPAMH
-548 SESHGAMAELK
+548 ELSHAY
-559 EHFHGA
+559 HGA
-565 VAMAIHGVSTA
+565 VAMAMHAFSTA

-584 VVAAYYCY
+584 VVTSYYMY
-592 MINPRVPAWF
+592 MVNPAVPAAI
-602 YKHFHALHT
+602 KRVFHPVYVLF
-611 LLENKY
+611 ENKY
-617 YMDKFNEVV
+617 YLDWFNENVL
-626 IAGGARLLGGGLSRV
+626 ARGARALGTGLWKGGDQAIIEGGVVNASWKLGGWV
-641 GDKTLIDGLIVNGSA
+641 
-656 KVVAWSSRVIR
+656 SSVTRQL
-667 VFQSGYIY
+667 QSGYLY
-675 HYAFVMILG
+675 HYALVMILG
-684 MLGLLSYFV
+684 VFV
-693 IFPLFA
+693 LMTWFVWL